1 MDWRASKSS
10 CAQVPI
16 DSENLPCSA
25 TQCPDARSQ
34 ILEFGAGKTHSDE
47 FQAKYFENLEAGQKV
62 ELLGELEGSI
72 AIIAK
77 LQLRNRV

>member
-1 MDWRASKSS
+1 MDGRASKSS

-34 ILEFGAGKTHSDE
+34 ILEFGAGKTHADE
-47 FQAKYFENLEAGQKV
+47 LEAEDFENLKVGQKI
-62 ELLGELEGSI
+62 ELLRELEGSI

-77 LQLRNRV
+77 PQLRNRT